1 MCVPGTSGFGA
12 SIRFTIRSGAG
23 ERRRTGR
30 LRKYVRDRLNRFAV
44 AIALLFGL
52 ISLAHPQAPDNA
64 LEIAQVAP
72 GGFVHFGVNDLMTA
86 ENEGGIANVG
96 FVVGDEAVAGIE
108 SGGSAGGGRRVR
120 ARERTGSGKPRRV

>member
-12 SIRFTIRSGAG
+12 SIRFTIRNGAC
-23 ERRRTGR
+23 ERKCTGR
-30 LRKYVRDRLNRFAV
+30 FRNRVRDGLNRFAV

-52 ISLAHPQAPDNA
+52 IFLAHAQAPDNA

-72 GGFVHFGVNDLMTA
+72 GVFVHFGVNELMTA

-96 FVVGDEAVAGIE
+96 FVVGDEAGAVFDT
-108 SGGSAGGGRRVR
+108 GGSVR
-120 ARERTGSGKPRRV
+120 EGSRLSASIRAVSAKPIR